1 MSTSGLE
8 VIRYVGDNNV
18 IVAKSSIEDFNTK
31 SQLIVN
37 ESQEALFYKNGQ
49 ALDLFGSG
57 AHSLKT
63 DNLPLF
69 KKFFLNLFN
78 KNYPLPCEIY
88 FINKVNVMDIVWGT
102 DSPIPIIE
110 PKFKLPIHVRANGQM
125 GIKVIDSRKF
135 VVKVVG
141 QLPKFTIDDVKK
153 TIKGMLMP
161 NVKDYIAKVIFEQ
174 NVGVYEITSK
184 ILDIS
189 KEIQKKLNNYL
200 EDLGLE
206 AVHFYVNSINAPD
219 DDLAKIS
226 EVQEKKLQA
235 ETDMDIEAR
244 REVLLAEAKAKA
256 RALQGYTYQDERKF
270 DVLEGAAKNEGAG
283 ATMGPAMGVGMGFG
297 MGNAF
302 GSNMPN
308 MNNMGSGNQNVSS
321 GTKICPNCQ
330 AQNSS
335 SSKFC
340 CECGFKFEQSKF
352 CPECG
357 NKITGNPKFCPEC
370 GQKLS

>member
-1 MSTSGLE
+1 MSNSGLE

-18 IVAKSSIEDFNTK
+18 IVAKSSIEDMNTK

-57 AHSLKT
+57 AHPLKT

-78 KNYPLPCEIY
+78 KNNPLPCEIY

-102 DSPIPIIE
+102 DSPISLTE
-110 PKFKLPIHVRANGQM
+110 PKFQLPIRVRANGQM

-141 QLPKFTIDDVKK
+141 QLPKFTIDDVRK

-161 NVKDYIAKVIFEQ
+161 NVKDYIAKVILEQ
-174 NVGVYEITSK
+174 KVGIYEIASK

-206 AVHFYVNSINAPD
+206 TVHFYVSSISAPD
-219 DDLAKIS
+219 EDLAKIS
-226 EVQEKKLQA
+226 EVQSQRLQA

-283 ATMGPAMGVGMGFG
+283 STMGPLMGVGMGFG
-297 MGNAF
+297 MGNAV
-302 GSNMPN
+302 GSNMQN
-308 MNNMGSGNQNVSS
+308 MNNMGNNQNASV
-321 GTKICPNCQ
+321 GTKVCPNCQ
-330 AQNSS
+330 AQNTT

-357 NKITGNPKFCPEC
+357 NKITGSPKFCPEC
-370 GQKLS
+370 GQKLN